1 MASNQTPDEIQ
12 RIQSAYRR
20 RILDCWNIPLGA
32 RVLEVGCGQGDMTAV
47 LAEAVGENGNVVA
60 TDIAGRNYGS
70 PLTLG
75 EATDNIK
82 TTNLGKRIDFHFEF
96 DILNPLFD
104 FGEFDFAVMAHCS
117 WYFTST
123 DQLSETFSAL
133 AKHARYL
140 CFAEWN
146 SYPMSADQVPHQVA
160 VLIQSNLERYKTES
174 QSNIRNPFTL
184 DKIFRLISE
193 TGWKLCK
200 SGVPSTAGL
209 QDADWEI
216 AECLANTVSQARLM
230 DLPSGVL
237 SRIEKE
243 VAYLQ
248 EIALTTGNEPLSSM
262 AFMAERL

>member
-1 MASNQTPDEIQ
+1 MLEKPSYDDIQ
-12 RIQSAYRR
+12 RIQTDYRR
-20 RILDCWNIPLGA
+20 RILECWVIPPGS
-32 RVLEVGCGQGDMTAV
+32 RIIEIGCGQGDMTAV
-47 LAEAVGENGNVVA
+47 LAEVVGESGHVVA
-60 TDIAGRNYGS
+60 TDIAGRDYGS

-75 EATDNIK
+75 EATDKIK
-82 TTNLGKRIDFHFEF
+82 ETNLGRRIDFHFEF
-96 DILNPLFD
+96 DITNPLVD
-104 FGEFDFAVMAHCS
+104 LGEFDFAVMAHCS
-117 WYFTST
+117 WYFTSIELLR
-123 DQLSETFSAL
+123 DTFSAI
-133 AKHARYL
+133 AKHARCL

-174 QSNIRNPFTL
+174 QSNIRNPFTM

-193 TGWKLCK
+193 TGWKLSK
-200 SGVPSTAGL
+200 SSVPSTAGL

-216 AECLANTVSQARLM
+216 AECLANTVSQARLI
-230 DLPSGVL
+230 DLPAGVL

-248 EIALTTGNEPLSSM
+248 EIALIAGNAPLSSM